1 MCPVSMVRKTAGF
14 TLIELVMS
22 IALMAIVATVS
33 VGFVQQGSQGMI
45 DSSGRQQ
52 LAATGYVVNEQ
63 VSRAVRDSLPGSVRT
78 TPDGQCVEYMPVL
91 AASIYTD
98 LQVGVQVT
106 QMSVVPY
113 AGSGSVTG
121 YVAVYPLSSNN
132 IYSQSDPGALT
143 PDTATLS
150 GASGETTLTLG
161 SAHTF
166 PADSPER
173 RFYLAGAPETICQD
187 GNYLYRYR
195 NYGFI
200 SDVNNLRAALLA
212 SAAAGRSVLAY
223 PLQSNSMDIRY
234 QPATLQRNGLVTIE
248 FVLQHPDTGEVQVIA
263 QQIRINNV
271 P

>member
-1 MCPVSMVRKTAGF
+1 MCPVSMTRKTAGF

-22 IALMAIVATVS
+22 IALMAIVATIS
-33 VGFVQQGSQGMI
+33 VGFVQQSSQGMI

-106 QMSVVPY
+106 QMSVVP
-113 AGSGSVTG
+113 S
-121 YVAVYPLSSNN
+121 
-132 IYSQSDPGALT
+132 
-143 PDTATLS
+143 
-150 GASGETTLTLG
+150 
-161 SAHTF
+161 
-166 PADSPER
+166 ER

-200 SDVNNLRAALLA
+200 SDVNNLRAALPA